1 MAIRYNILHSLHTA
15 TKFLAAKVSLA
26 DALVTIFMG
35 ATRVLRIVDV
45 YGMQAIDT
53 HHAVEL
59 VEYAVQIMDDVV
71 AGIAHMAG
79 VQTNAQL
86 IGQLWALGGNALD
99 NARQLL
105 KAAAHL
111 GTLAGHGLEQHRR
124 LLALKHHLAQ
134 GVDNHLNAG
143 VGALPHMRTGMEV
156 VVVAG
161 QRLHAPQVLCHGLQG
176 KLARPLF
183 G

>member
-1 MAIRYNILHSLHTA
+1 
-15 TKFLAAKVSLA
+15 
-26 DALVTIFMG
+26 MG
-35 ATRVLRIVDV
+35 ATRVLRIIDV

-99 NARQLL
+99 NARQFF
-105 KAAAHL
+105 KATAHL
-111 GTLAGHGLEQHRR
+111 G
-124 LLALKHHLAQ
+124 
-134 GVDNHLNAG
+134 
-143 VGALPHMRTGMEV
+143 ALPAMVSSNTV
-156 VVVAG
+156 VCCPSNITRHSVSTII
-161 QRLHAPQVLCHGLQG
+161 
-176 KLARPLF
+176 
-183 G
+183 

>member
-1 MAIRYNILHSLHTA
+1 MAIRYNILHNLHTA

-59 VEYAVQIMDDVV
+59 VEYTVQIMDDVV

-99 NARQLL
+99 NVRQFF
-105 KAAAHL
+105 KATAHL
-111 GTLAGHGLEQHRR
+111 GALAGHGL
-124 LLALKHHLAQ
+124 
-134 GVDNHLNAG
+134 
-143 VGALPHMRTGMEV
+143 
-156 VVVAG
+156 
-161 QRLHAPQVLCHGLQG
+161 
-176 KLARPLF
+176 KLSLIHI
-183 G
+183 